1 MNTLCNMLLCGKR
14 NTGKTILGVDIISI
28 ICRQGIEIG
37 LPMRIDDP
45 KKLLKR
51 VVVMSGTERYNKI
64 YQRRL
69 KVKGVYISEG
79 FDTDFLEAV
88 VGHCEKSAHIHGG
101 NIPSKGTLIVLEDL
115 AFNKR
120 FYEHPL
126 IKKIIFNGRWL
137 NIALM
142 ILVQEPMKFPKEYR
156 SNLDY
161 CFTTREFSP
170 QQQKNLLD
178 YYFGAG
184 GFTSVKEF
192 NECMHTYS
200 MGNNVIVMDY
210 TQKKVNKISD
220 CVFYYHAEY
229 ILNGK
234 ILKRSH
240 PKHPEYNDYIKEKQI
255 EKALRAKKIDEDEE
269 DDAGDYDDD
278 DISNSGRSSS
288 GSSEHDNS
296 GGEETGEY
304 PMITSFKHVYVK
316 KELPQKRKRDLIV
329 SNNNDKNGDNYWD
342 GNGDEIFSI
351 GSYGSKSNSGS
362 ESEHGS
368 DGYDDGYVNPFKKY
382 KRSNIYRTESNGRY
396 RNTNEFNVSND
407 KQSDK
412 SDDDKNQT
420 RDEIDKQPHKDE
432 NKNERDKE
440 EEEDEYVDNGL
451 PTFLIGGY

>member
-210 TQKKVNKISD
+210 TQKRVNKISD

-329 SNNNDKNGDNYWD
+329 SNNDKNCDNYWD
-342 GNGDEIFSI
+342 GDEIFSI

-382 KRSNIYRTESNGRY
+382 KRSNIYRTESNGRN

-432 NKNERDKE
+432 NKNEKDEEKE
-440 EEEDEYVDNGL
+440 EEEYFDNGL

>member
-1 MNTLCNMLLCGKR
+1 
-14 NTGKTILGVDIISI
+14 
-28 ICRQGIEIG
+28 
-37 LPMRIDDP
+37 MRIDDP

-101 NIPSKGTLIVLEDL
+101 NIPSQGTLIVLEDL
-115 AFNKR
+115 AFNKK

-184 GFTSVKEF
+184 GFTTVRQF
-192 NECMHTYS
+192 DECMRTYS

-210 TQKKVNKISD
+210 TQKRVNKISD

-329 SNNNDKNGDNYWD
+329 SNNDKNCDNYWD
-342 GNGDEIFSI
+342 GDEIFSI

-382 KRSNIYRTESNGRY
+382 KRSNIYRTESNGRN

-432 NKNERDKE
+432 NKNEKDEEKE
-440 EEEDEYVDNGL
+440 EEEYFDNGL